1 MWVGLAEV
9 AILSIYLALLRAL
22 NAATGQVLST
32 RCRQTTV
39 QQVVTFITGSKR
51 QNLLMA
57 GDDGEM
63 FMTRSLYLSP
73 KTTEQC
79 I

>member
-63 FMTRSLYLSP
+63 FRMRSLNVTP
-73 KTTEQC
+73 KTTEQR

>member
-63 FMTRSLYLSP
+63 FMTRSLHVTP